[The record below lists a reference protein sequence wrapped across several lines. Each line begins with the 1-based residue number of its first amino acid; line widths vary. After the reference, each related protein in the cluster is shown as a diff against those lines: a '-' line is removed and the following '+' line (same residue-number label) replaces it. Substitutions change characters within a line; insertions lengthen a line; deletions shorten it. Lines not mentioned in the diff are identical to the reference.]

1 MRLLYS
7 IALVVIALAGG
18 GCQDRKAADRHP
30 HDEEHESWAVT
41 AWGDRYEIFAEAD
54 PLAVGDISKSHT
66 HVTILDGFLPLQV
79 GTVDAVL
86 RNERGEEQTFRQ
98 EKALRDGIYSIEIKP
113 TQPGTFDL
121 FFRVESAAGAE
132 KIPAGRVAVGSG
144 HSHGG
149 LVEPPHYGTPG
160 LADSLGVTGDISFL
174 KEQQWRT
181 AFSTEWIQPGSV
193 SRSVGGLGRIRPV
206 AGGEAILSAPLD
218 GVVAEPLRAFVGQA
232 VDNGTI
238 VAQLRPRVGS
248 DRSVTQIRSELELAK
263 SRLGRLEELV
273 GFEAV
278 SQSEVEAAR
287 ARVQTL
293 TSELTALAGKGPTVD
308 VRAPF
313 RARIAEVLVV
323 PGQSVAGG
331 AALIRIVREE
341 PVWVEVTLQPADAA
355 VLDLGIAGLVLR
367 QAGLSDA
374 IHLDESRVRLV
385 SRAPEVS
392 RTTGFVTTT
401 FELTSAG
408 SLRPGM
414 TVDAEILLPGEV
426 PGIVVPASAV
436 VDDGGV
442 PVIYVQVDGESFARV
457 EVRVAVTQGNRVLV
471 EGPQVSSRIVT
482 VGGSAIRRSALLQ
495 TGPPEGH
502 VH

>member
-1 MRLLYS
+1 MRLLS
-7 IALVVIALAGG
+7 SFVLGAMILAAG
-18 GCQDRKAADRHP
+18 GCQDRKAIDHP
-30 HDEEHESWAVT
+30 PHAQEHESWAVT

-54 PLAVGDISKSHT
+54 PLTVGETSKSHT
-66 HVTILDGFLPLQV
+66 HVTILDGFPPLKV

-86 RNERGEEQTFRQ
+86 RNERGEEQVFRQ
-98 EKALRDGIYSIEIKP
+98 ETALRDGIYSIEIKP
-113 TQPGTFDL
+113 TVAGTFDL
-121 FFRVESAAGAE
+121 FFRVESAAGPE
-132 KIPAGRVAVGSG
+132 NIPAGRVVVGAKG
-144 HSHGG
+144 NHGG
-149 LVEPPHYGTPG
+149 LVEAPRYGPPG
-160 LADSLGVTGDISFL
+160 LADSSMVVGDISFL

-181 AFSTEWIQPGSV
+181 AFATEWAGVSSV
-193 SRSVGGLGRIRPV
+193 NHSVGGLGRIRPV

-232 VDNGTI
+232 VDNGMVI
-238 VAQLRPRVGS
+238 VQLRPRVGS
-248 DRSVTQIRSELELAK
+248 DRSVTQIRSELELAT

-278 SQSEVEAAR
+278 SPSEVEAAR

-293 TSELTALAGKGPTVD
+293 ASELTALAGEGPTVD

-323 PGQSVAGG
+323 PGQSVAAG

-341 PVWVEVTLQPADAA
+341 PVWVEVALRPVDASA
-355 VLDLGIAGLVLR
+355 LDQGIAGLVLR
-367 QAGLSDA
+367 PAGLSDA
-374 IHLDESRVRLV
+374 IHLDASRVRLV

-392 RTTGFVTTT
+392 RTTGFVTAI
-401 FELTSAG
+401 FELSTVG
-408 SLRPGM
+408 PLRPGM
-414 TVDAEILLPGEV
+414 TVDAEILLPEEI

-442 PVIYVQVDGESFARV
+442 PVVYVQVDGESFARV
-457 EVRVAVTQGNRVLV
+457 EVRVAVSQGNRLLV
-471 EGPQVSSRIVT
+471 EGPPVSSRIVT